1 MGSRQGTSSL
11 QSYFSEFRL
20 VLSSFILRLMAS
32 SEHVMVSGGRE
43 EAAYL
48 WFLFR
53 GPLLGFSSCLIGQ
66 DWVTCPFPNLSLDGS
81 PAEENE
87 IDDGWLRPINYVQ
100 TDAEKSTTLDTV
112 RPRPI
117 NAISLCL
124 IFHFFLITHSLKK
137 EWEIQKCMNPYIF
150 YYESIILT
158 FNQNSC

>member
-43 EAAYL
+43 EAAYR

-87 IDDGWLRPINYVQ
+87 IDDGWLRPINNVQ
-100 TDAEKSTTLDTV
+100 TDDEKSTTQDTV

-117 NAISLCL
+117 KAISVCIKDYLSDL
-124 IFHFFLITHSLKK
+124 GERNDFLSKTLETKTIKK
-137 EWEIQKCMNPYIF
+137 TANLVKVK
-150 YYESIILT
+150 
-158 FNQNSC
+158 